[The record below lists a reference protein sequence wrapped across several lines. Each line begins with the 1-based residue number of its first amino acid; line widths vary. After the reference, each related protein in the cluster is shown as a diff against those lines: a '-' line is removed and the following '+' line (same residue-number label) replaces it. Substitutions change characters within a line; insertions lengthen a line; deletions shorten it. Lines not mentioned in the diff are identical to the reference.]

1 MNQNS
6 IKDFSLQGVVKDIV
20 KEYLIPTKSI
30 SRIIYYHNS
39 IGWCESIDENILITS
54 KQSKLFEMDEMV
66 DQIDLHTGRISKAF
80 IKKWKEDGQWQL
92 DDSESIIFIS
102 EDVICME
109 NVC

>member
-1 MNQNS
+1 MSSNTTTTT
-6 IKDFSLQGVVKDIV
+6 KTKGVVKDIG
-20 KEYLIPTKSI
+20 KESLVPTKSI
-30 SRIIYYHNS
+30 SRIFYYHKS

-80 IKKWKEDGQWQL
+80 IKKWKKNGQCQL